1 VPKHEFAP
9 FAELIEQIRR
19 SRTAKWSSIQDA
31 FIEVVERF
39 DAEFG
44 RARRSTDWYQAMAR
58 FFNDTIVALLAHA
71 SSKRILTRK
80 KKGSQLFGNVDVDI
94 CYPESDPPT
103 ILGEIQALGTPPHPK
118 NRNQARSGSSDLHKR
133 LREVAFTSMDLKMYY
148 SPPQPIDS
156 FQSWIDSTSPGYFSF
171 WAIRASDDGD
181 FERVRSMLS
190 CLRAY
195 CNGVAAVVYMP
206 KTADS
211 QTSYNVRK
219 VPELDIDR
227 AIRAIA
233 QRISYQSHLERG
245 AS

>member
-1 VPKHEFAP
+1 MPKHDFAP
-9 FAELIEQIRR
+9 FAELLEQLRR

-44 RARRSTDWYQAMAR
+44 RARRATGWYQAMAR
-58 FFNDTIVALLAHA
+58 YFNDVIVALLANA
-71 SSKRILTRK
+71 SSKKIFTGK
-80 KKGSQLFGNVDVDI
+80 KKDSQLFGNVDVDI
-94 CYPESDPPT
+94 CYPESDPPA
-103 ILGEIQALGTPPHPK
+103 IVGEVEALGTPPNPK
-118 NRNQARSGSSDLHKR
+118 NRSQARTGSSDLNKR
-133 LREVAFTSMDLKMYY
+133 LREVAFTSIDLKMNY
-148 SPPQPIDS
+148 SPPQRINS

-181 FERVRSMLS
+181 FDRVRSMLS
-190 CLRAY
+190 SLRAY

-206 KTADS
+206 KTSDS
-211 QTSYNVRK
+211 QTSYKVRK

-227 AIRAIA
+227 AIREIA
-233 QRISYQSHLERG
+233 QRISHRSHLEPG